1 MNVSDQLLTGDEAF
15 SLKITPLF
23 SLGGEW
29 AREDVEEAGTLL
41 YSKGDEESGEVEV
54 VDGDPSCIPV
64 GERPPGGPLTVIIQ
78 AGSSISLSTRLLS
91 SLKQQRKCV

>member
-1 MNVSDQLLTGDEAF
+1 MTLLQYIVHYSLLLNTYYIPSNKNTLCQCEFFLLNTSDQLLTGDEAF

-41 YSKGDEESGEVEV
+41 YSKGDEDSGEVEV
-54 VDGDPSCIPV
+54 VDGDPS
-64 GERPPGGPLTVIIQ
+64 
-78 AGSSISLSTRLLS
+78 
-91 SLKQQRKCV
+91 